1 MIVPIREEAAERFS
15 QAASLLPK
23 GLRQGAERLS
33 RSDKVRAEELRLR
46 IGRLPTVT
54 LPEGEIPLA
63 TDGGQPVT
71 SGDLRLTL
79 EIATQASA
87 HAVLDRVREGYVTV
101 RGGHRVG
108 LCGSAVCENGV
119 IRTIGT
125 LSSLSIR
132 IAKEVPGAAE
142 GIRPLLKEAGAVGG
156 TVILAPPGGG
166 KTTLLRDLI
175 RRISDG
181 IEGPPLRVGVADE
194 RGELAAMFHGTPMND
209 LGAHTDVLD
218 GCPKAEALT
227 LLLRAMT
234 PQVLAADEVASAEDA
249 AALEEASGCGTA
261 LLCTAH
267 AVSPQ
272 DLLRRPLFQRLV
284 CRGVLTQ
291 AVVLTGRGGTR
302 RWRLA
307 GLEGDGLC

>member
-1 MIVPIREEAAERFS
+1 M
-15 QAASLLPK
+15 
-23 GLRQGAERLS
+23 
-33 RSDKVRAEELRLR
+33 
-46 IGRLPTVT
+46 
-54 LPEGEIPLA
+54 
-63 TDGGQPVT
+63 
-71 SGDLRLTL
+71 
-79 EIATQASA
+79 
-87 HAVLDRVREGYVTV
+87 
-101 RGGHRVG
+101 
-108 LCGSAVCENGV
+108 
-119 IRTIGT
+119 
-125 LSSLSIR
+125 
-132 IAKEVPGAAE
+132 
-142 GIRPLLKEAGAVGG
+142 
-156 TVILAPPGGG
+156 ILAPPGGG

-218 GCPKAEALT
+218 GCPKSEALT